1 MNEPFSKMNVK
12 YLNIINI
19 LKDNEEKWI
28 NYISF
33 QLEKYISLIEEERNS
48 FDSCLISI
56 RRSENR
62 ESNKLISF
70 KVK

>member
-33 QLEKYISLIEEERNS
+33 QLEKYISLFEEERNS
-48 FDSCLISI
+48 LDSCLISI
-56 RRSENR
+56 GRSKNR
-62 ESNKLISF
+62 ESNKLII
-70 KVK
+70 

>member
-1 MNEPFSKMNVK
+1 MNELFSKMNVK

-19 LKDNEEKWI
+19 LKDNEEKRI

-33 QLEKYISLIEEERNS
+33 HLDKYISLIEEERNS